1 MQAFTPL
8 SISLYP
14 MVHLPPLRDPT
25 MVMTVVVI
33 MITIPSSKCLLTCLL
48 TYLLTAMTIPT
59 VAPRATNTQGDATQT
74 QALLV
79 LRGPRS
85 PAELNA
91 LDGAGFEK

>member
-33 MITIPSSKCLLTCLL
+33 MITIPSSKCLLT
-48 TYLLTAMTIPT
+48 YLLTAMTIPA
-59 VAPRATNTQGDATQT
+59 VAPRDTNTQGDATQT